1 MVFIVGLTL
10 IQPTINT
17 PSKQPVLSQEYY
29 PMSQVLSIDLEK
41 LTTYLELNIDGF
53 KGPMTLD
60 KFPGGQS
67 NPTYKVSA
75 KSGAYVLRRQPP
87 GKLLKSAHAVDR
99 EYKVLNALKD
109 SDVPVAKVYHLC
121 EDVSIIGSMFYVM
134 EYCDGTVYWSASLAE
149 IETNERRTDIYNEM
163 NKALVA
169 LHSVDV
175 DAVGLSDYGKAGN
188 YFERQLGRW
197 TSQYR
202 VTELKKI
209 DAMDELSQWLV
220 NNLPD
225 DDGRIC
231 LVHGDFR
238 LDNMMFAKDKAEV
251 IAILDWELSTLGHP
265 YSDLAYQCMQL
276 RMPSG
281 MGSID
286 GLKDVDRASLGI
298 PSEEE
303 YVALYCQR
311 MGIEKIAHWTFYL
324 AFSFFRLA
332 AIVQGVAK
340 RATQGNASNEN
351 ANKVGAFV
359 EPLAQMAL
367 QVIAKDKLSK

>member
-1 MVFIVGLTL
+1 
-10 IQPTINT
+10 
-17 PSKQPVLSQEYY
+17 
-29 PMSQVLSIDLEK
+29 MSQVLPIDLDK
-41 LTTYLELNIDGF
+41 LTTYLEAHVAGF
-53 KGPMTLD
+53 KGPMVLD

-67 NPTYKVSA
+67 NPTFKVSA
-75 KSGAYVLRRQPP
+75 QSGTYVLRRQPP

-99 EYKVLNALKD
+99 EYKVLNALKN
-109 SDVPVAKVYHLC
+109 SAVPVAKVFHLC
-121 EDVSIIGSMFYVM
+121 EDTSIIGSMFYLM
-134 EYCDGTVYWSASLAE
+134 EFCDGTVYWSASLAE
-149 IETNERRTDIYNEM
+149 IATNERRAQMYDAM

-202 VTELKKI
+202 VTELQKI
-209 DAMDELSQWLV
+209 AAMDDLSQWLETH
-220 NNLPD
+220 LPD
-225 DDGRIC
+225 DDGQVC

-238 LDNMMFAKDKAEV
+238 LDNMMFHKDKAEV

-265 YSDLAYQCMQL
+265 YADLAYQCMQL

-298 PSEEE
+298 PSEAE
-303 YVALYCQR
+303 YVAQYCQR
-311 MGIEKIAHWTFYL
+311 MGIDKIAHWTFYL

-367 QVIAKDKLSK
+367 QIIATEKRNQSIKQQ